1 MTWTWTLETSAGDV
15 VRRSHEFESRGD
27 AESWIGE
34 EFSMLVTDGIDQV
47 RLFDGENEIYGP
59 MSLHAES

>member
-1 MTWTWTLETSAGDV
+1 MAWTWTLETATGDV
-15 VRRSHEFESRGD
+15 TGRSEEFESRGD

-34 EFSMLVTDGIDQV
+34 AFGDLVNDGVDQV
-47 RLFDGENEIYGP
+47 RLFEGEDEVYGP